1 MYMLQRKG
9 LKINI
14 TVTNRELVYRLRPP
28 DPAILCAGAA
38 GAVPDCPA
46 GGSSGMFAI

>member
-1 MYMLQRKG
+1 MLQRKG

-14 TVTNRELVYRLRPP
+14 TVTNRELVHRLRPP
-28 DPAILCAGAA
+28 DPAILCTGAA

-46 GGSSGMFAI
+46 GGSSGIFAI